1 MILIW
6 GDMIEDYLDPLE
18 ISITDFCDR
27 ASGGWM
33 FAFAEALRRAHV
45 KPIIVVWSRTVRR
58 PSSRVHV
65 PTGTSI
71 WLLPP
76 SRLYRMARRWLADP
90 YSWSSWEAIG
100 RRRDLWTIVAIAARI
115 VAPFLTT
122 TPMKLTRLLRRERC
136 RAILCQ
142 EYEEG
147 RFDVC
152 VGLGRILRLPVVA
165 TFQGGDHTRT
175 RLERLIRPRSARAAA
190 GFIIGAEREAER
202 VRAHYRV
209 SPDRIAKIP
218 NPFDP
223 ATIVPI
229 TRHAARTEL
238 GLCPER
244 TVVVWL
250 GRVDISPKG
259 IDTLIEAWLQVRAT
273 SVGSPILLL
282 LGTGSGAAWLR
293 SRIAELELDD
303 ICWRDEFVLDRAVVS
318 TYLAAGDL
326 YVLPS
331 RQEGFPVAPMEA
343 MAAGLP
349 VVACDAPGVR
359 AVIGEGSEAGGI
371 IVPTGD
377 AVALAGALR
386 VLIEDGNLRTSLG
399 DTAIRRV
406 ADRFSIDAVGV
417 RLRAVLLGT

>member
-1 MILIW
+1 
-6 GDMIEDYLDPLE
+6 
-18 ISITDFCDR
+18 
-27 ASGGWM
+27 
-33 FAFAEALRRAHV
+33 
-45 KPIIVVWSRTVRR
+45 
-58 PSSRVHV
+58 
-65 PTGTSI
+65 
-71 WLLPP
+71 
-76 SRLYRMARRWLADP
+76 
-90 YSWSSWEAIG
+90 
-100 RRRDLWTIVAIAARI
+100 
-115 VAPFLTT
+115 
-122 TPMKLTRLLRRERC
+122 
-136 RAILCQ
+136 
-142 EYEEG
+142 
-147 RFDVC
+147 
-152 VGLGRILRLPVVA
+152 
-165 TFQGGDHTRT
+165 
-175 RLERLIRPRSARAAA
+175 
-190 GFIIGAEREAER
+190 
-202 VRAHYRV
+202 
-209 SPDRIAKIP
+209 
-218 NPFDP
+218 
-223 ATIVPI
+223 
-229 TRHAARTEL
+229 L

-371 IVPTGD
+371 IVPAGD